1 MIYVGIDVA
10 KDKHDC
16 FITNSDGEVLFKAFT
31 IANNLTG
38 FTELY
43 QKIESVMEDV
53 SKVKVGLEA
62 TGHYSYN
69 LLGYLIDKGLPTY
82 AINPLHTNLYRKS
95 LSLRQT
101 KTDKVDARTIA
112 SMLMSDVN
120 LKSYSD
126 TSYHNEELKS
136 LTRYRFDKVKERA
149 KLKSSVSR
157 LVCILFP
164 ELEKL
169 VPTLHMASVYALLSE
184 FPGAKQVANVHL
196 TRLTNLL
203 TKASKGRY
211 GKETAITFRDAARTS
226 IGSNMPAKSL
236 ELKHTIKLIRELTSE
251 IDEIENEI
259 KIIMDEIHSPI
270 LSIPGIN
277 YRMGAMI
284 IAEIGDFNRFDSP
297 DKILAYAG
305 FSPSTFQSGQL
316 DGAYSHMEKR
326 GSRYLRYALYNA
338 AKYVCHWDST
348 FAEYLAKKRAEGKHY
363 NVAISHAIK
372 KLVRVI
378 YHLEKT
384 NQQYIKAD

>member
-305 FSPSTFQSGQL
+305 FSPSTYQSGQL

-338 AKYVCHWDST
+338 AKYACHWDST